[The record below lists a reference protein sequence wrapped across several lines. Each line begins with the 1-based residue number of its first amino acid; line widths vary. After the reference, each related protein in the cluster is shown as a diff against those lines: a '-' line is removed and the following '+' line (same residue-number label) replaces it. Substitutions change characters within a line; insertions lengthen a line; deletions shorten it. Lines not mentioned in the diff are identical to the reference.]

1 MSAVVESAEDAI
13 LTKTLEG
20 IVRSWNPAAE
30 LLLGYRAEEMI
41 GESVTRLIPE
51 DRQEEETMILERVTR
66 GERVAHLETVRR
78 RKNGSLIDVSLTI
91 SPIRDGNGHIVGA
104 SKIMRD
110 ITERHR
116 AVAELKRSHERIAIA
131 AQAAGQGFWEYDIE
145 TGTLQWDRQMFH
157 LYGRAI
163 SEGKLS
169 YESWA
174 DRLHPEDRERCEREL
189 REAIAGLRP
198 FNTDFRIIQPN
209 GATRHIKSLARV
221 TRGPE
226 GRAVQMFGLNYDIT
240 ERKHD
245 TEQLRM
251 LNAELEQRVVDRTAA
266 LAAANVILAQKNEEV
281 EAFVYIVSHDLR
293 APLVNIQGFASE
305 ISRSCGELEETLS
318 QAALP
323 SEVETAVLGIVREDI
338 AGALRYISAS
348 TTKFQGLIETL
359 LLLSR
364 TGRQELRI
372 EEADVR
378 AIVDSTISSLR
389 QAIQSTGADVVVEAL
404 PSIRADI
411 TAMGQVFSNL
421 ISNALKYSK
430 PGRPGRIVVG
440 GEILEGGLAHY
451 WIRDNGAGIPQ
462 SARRRLFQVFQRFH
476 PDLASGDGMGLAIV
490 KRIVERHGGRVWAE
504 GEEDVGTSFHLELP
518 TGACP
523 GRG

>member
-1 MSAVVESAEDAI
+1 
-13 LTKTLEG
+13 
-20 IVRSWNPAAE
+20 
-30 LLLGYRAEEMI
+30 
-41 GESVTRLIPE
+41 
-51 DRQEEETMILERVTR
+51 
-66 GERVAHLETVRR
+66 
-78 RKNGSLIDVSLTI
+78 
-91 SPIRDGNGHIVGA
+91 
-104 SKIMRD
+104 
-110 ITERHR
+110 
-116 AVAELKRSHERIAIA
+116 
-131 AQAAGQGFWEYDIE
+131 
-145 TGTLQWDRQMFH
+145 
-157 LYGRAI
+157 
-163 SEGKLS
+163 
-169 YESWA
+169 
-174 DRLHPEDRERCEREL
+174 
-189 REAIAGLRP
+189 
-198 FNTDFRIIQPN
+198 
-209 GATRHIKSLARV
+209 
-221 TRGPE
+221 
-226 GRAVQMFGLNYDIT
+226 
-240 ERKHD
+240 
-245 TEQLRM
+245 
-251 LNAELEQRVVDRTAA
+251 
-266 LAAANVILAQKNEEV
+266 
-281 EAFVYIVSHDLR
+281 
-293 APLVNIQGFASE
+293 
-305 ISRSCGELEETLS
+305 LS